1 MAADF
6 FQAELSAQI
15 DRALTQGRVHLEI
28 NAGELHRAVGGY
40 PAKAGTADRMG
51 RCCNVMR
58 EELRRGHA
66 EVIHEQAAGGPPAY
80 TVRYDLP
87 RPPHA

>member
-1 MAADF
+1 MADN
-6 FQAELSAQI
+6 FQEALGAKIE
-15 DRALTQGRVHLEI
+15 RARRQGRDHIEI

-40 PAKAGTADRMG
+40 PAKAGAADRMP

-66 EVIHEQAAGGPPAY
+66 EVIRVTDSEDPPAL
-80 TVRYDLP
+80 TIRYDLP
-87 RPPHA
+87 RPPLS